1 MSDTITGVFCDIDTA
16 ARIERA
22 EADTIAAGTARCDDG
37 VVIPLAGG
45 VASYAGPDSPMNKIA
60 GLGWGGV
67 PTASE
72 LEAVEQMFAD
82 RDTPV
87 QAEVSSLA
95 DPAIGE
101 LLTRRG
107 YLLVSFED
115 VLGLTLR
122 DIPAPVL
129 PDDITVR
136 HSGVDELASW
146 LDVIVEGFA
155 VPDDQG
161 VASHESFPR
170 EVLSRAID
178 ALSTTEGVRRYIA
191 LRQGVVAGGASM
203 RILDGVAQLNGAAT
217 AAPLSWRGIQS
228 ALLTTRL
235 HEAASAA
242 ADLAVVTTQ
251 PGSKSQQ
258 NTQRQGF
265 SLLYT
270 RAILVKGLRN

>member
-1 MSDTITGVFCDIDTA
+1 MFCDIDTA

-37 VVIPLAGG
+37 LVIPLAGG

-60 GLGWGGV
+60 GLGFGGV
-67 PTASE
+67 PSE
-72 LEAVEQMFAD
+72 SDLADIEREFAA

-87 QAEVSSLA
+87 QAEVASLA
-95 DPAIGE
+95 DPTICE
-101 LLTRRG
+101 LLTARG

-115 VLGLTLR
+115 VLGRPLAQA
-122 DIPAPVL
+122 PAPVV
-129 PDDITVR
+129 PDGITVR
-136 HSGVDELASW
+136 HSGTDELAEW
-146 LDVIVEGFA
+146 LDVVVDGFA
-155 VPDDQG
+155 APDGQG
-161 VASHESFPR
+161 VPSHESFPR
-170 EVLSRAID
+170 EVLSRAIG
-178 ALSTTEGVRRYIA
+178 ALATVEGEQRYVA
-191 LRQGVVAGGASM
+191 LRDGTVAGGASM
-203 RILDGVAQLNGAAT
+203 RLLDGVAQLNGAAT
-217 AAPLSWRGIQS
+217 AAPHRRRGIQT

-235 HEAASAA
+235 HEAAREG